1 MLRTEGQALD
11 AASLGATVVARG
23 DAAPVRLRDVAS
35 VVEGAAPRFGDALIQ
50 GRPGVLLTLSS
61 QYGSNTLEV
70 TRAIERALAELR
82 PVLDQNGVELFAR
95 LHRPAT
101 FIEHALQN
109 LRSSVLFGA
118 ALVVAVLFVFL
129 GRLRTT
135 LISVAAIPLSL
146 LSAVLVLE
154 RLGIALNTMTLGGIA
169 IAIGEVVDD
178 AIIGVENIARR
189 LRENRRRAE
198 PLPALRVVHDAA
210 VEVRG
215 PVVYATLVVALVFV
229 PLLTLSGSDRG
240 LLRRSA
246 GHRLG
251 LS

>member
-1 MLRTEGQALD
+1 VASLASLRSESIQGLSVVTAMFGDRSDVLAVRQAL
-11 AASLGATVVARG
+11 AERLATLAGQLPARG
-23 DAAPVRLRDVAS
+23 GVPTMEPPTSSTMDVLKLGLVSDRLDPPAPRDVAS

-135 LISVAAIPLSL
+135 LI
-146 LSAVLVLE
+146 
-154 RLGIALNTMTLGGIA
+154 
-169 IAIGEVVDD
+169 
-178 AIIGVENIARR
+178 
-189 LRENRRRAE
+189 
-198 PLPALRVVHDAA
+198 
-210 VEVRG
+210 
-215 PVVYATLVVALVFV
+215 
-229 PLLTLSGSDRG
+229 
-240 LLRRSA
+240 
-246 GHRLG
+246 
-251 LS
+251 

>member
-1 MLRTEGQALD
+1 RPEDLLAHRLAAADVTAAARRATGVLGAGFVDTPNQRLVLRTEGQALD

-135 LISVAAIPLSL
+135 LIS
-146 LSAVLVLE
+146 
-154 RLGIALNTMTLGGIA
+154 
-169 IAIGEVVDD
+169 
-178 AIIGVENIARR
+178 
-189 LRENRRRAE
+189 
-198 PLPALRVVHDAA
+198 
-210 VEVRG
+210 
-215 PVVYATLVVALVFV
+215 
-229 PLLTLSGSDRG
+229 
-240 LLRRSA
+240 
-246 GHRLG
+246 
-251 LS
+251 